1 MSEAPNI
8 PDFDRLIHEPSRLA
22 IVAVLYAC
30 ERADF
35 TYLLNATELTKGNL
49 SSHVKKLE
57 EAGYVD
63 IHKGYK
69 GNYPYRTYAL
79 TKLGRKKFEEYRKQ
93 VVKLAKQFDQN
104 HQE

>member
-1 MSEAPNI
+1 VSEVPNI

-22 IVAVLYAC
+22 IMAVLFAC
-30 ERADF
+30 ESTDF

-69 GNYPYRTYAL
+69 GNYPHRTYSL
-79 TKLGRKKFEEYRKQ
+79 TKQGRKKFAEYRKQ
-93 VVKLAKQFDQN
+93 VVKLAKQFDQG
-104 HQE
+104 EV